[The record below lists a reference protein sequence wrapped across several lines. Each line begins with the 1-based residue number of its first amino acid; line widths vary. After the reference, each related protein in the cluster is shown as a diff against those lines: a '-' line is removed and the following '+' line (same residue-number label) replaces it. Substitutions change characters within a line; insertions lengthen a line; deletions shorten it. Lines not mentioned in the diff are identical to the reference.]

1 MKVKKRAEM
10 PGGVKAL
17 FQNHRR
23 KGMKRIILDTDI
35 GIDCDDAAAIGM
47 LLQLEEEGKCFVE
60 GITTSTTREG
70 AVEAVRAIAQYYGK
84 DKEIGSMREPGIFC
98 DKENVYAKALKE
110 HYGCSGDAQDAV
122 EMLRRKLAQAKEK
135 LTLIAIGPLTNIARL
150 IKSEGD
156 IYSDLN
162 GTELLRKK
170 ADCLYIMGG
179 SFKENYA
186 PQGIAEE
193 KEIIREWNI
202 LQDIESARY
211 VMEKCTCPMVLCPFE
226 AGNYVKTEMR
236 AGENPVWYAMKTF
249 ADYEK
254 CECGNGFTRE
264 SWDPVTCLAAL
275 EDCSAYFDLSDEGR
289 ITVSEDGETVFHPEE
304 KGTARFLIV
313 KGNYDGLAERINSLV
328 RD

>member
-1 MKVKKRAEM
+1 
-10 PGGVKAL
+10 
-17 FQNHRR
+17 
-23 KGMKRIILDTDI
+23 MKRIILDTDI

-156 IYSDLN
+156 IYSNLN
-162 GTELLRKK
+162 GAELLRKK

>member
-1 MKVKKRAEM
+1 M

-17 FQNHRR
+17 FLNHRR
-23 KGMKRIILDTDI
+23 KDMKRIILDTDI

-84 DKEIGSMREPGIFC
+84 DKEIGSMRKPGIFC

-110 HYGCSGDAQDAV
+110 HYGCSGDALDAV

-150 IKSEGD
+150 LKSGGD
-156 IYSDLN
+156 IYSNLS
-162 GTELLRKK
+162 GAELLRKK

-186 PQGIAEE
+186 PQGIVEE
-193 KEIIREWNI
+193 KEVIREWNI
-202 LQDIESARY
+202 LQDIGSARY
-211 VMEKCTCPMVLCPFE
+211 VMDNCTCPMVLCPFE
-226 AGNYVKTEMR
+226 AGIYVKTEMR

-254 CECGNGFTRE
+254 CESGNGFTRE

-275 EDCSAYFDLSDEGR
+275 EDCSAYFDLSDGGR
-289 ITVSEDGETVFHPEE
+289 ITVAEDGETVFHRTE

-313 KGNYDGLAERINSLV
+313 KGNYDGLAQRINSLV